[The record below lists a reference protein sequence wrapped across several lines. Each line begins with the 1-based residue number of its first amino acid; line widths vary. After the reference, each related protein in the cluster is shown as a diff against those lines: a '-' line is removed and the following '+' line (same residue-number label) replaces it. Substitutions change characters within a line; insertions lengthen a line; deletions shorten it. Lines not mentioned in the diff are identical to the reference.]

1 MQAAVTGGLF
11 KMNRKF
17 TIYRRVAGS
26 QVMEGLWDG
35 LFLRSTDSVSRN
47 PPAEDIPMLVL
58 GTDGEEAEKQS
69 EAGIATGDEVWLED
83 DWVKAPYLIDRES
96 VI

>member
-26 QVMEGLWDG
+26 QVMIDYEMVCFYVALTVYPGILLQRISRCSCSEQMG
-35 LFLRSTDSVSRN
+35 RRQRNKAKKVS
-47 PPAEDIPMLVL
+47 PL
-58 GTDGEEAEKQS
+58 GMRYGWRMIELKLHILLT
-69 EAGIATGDEVWLED
+69 VN
-83 DWVKAPYLIDRES
+83 R
-96 VI
+96 